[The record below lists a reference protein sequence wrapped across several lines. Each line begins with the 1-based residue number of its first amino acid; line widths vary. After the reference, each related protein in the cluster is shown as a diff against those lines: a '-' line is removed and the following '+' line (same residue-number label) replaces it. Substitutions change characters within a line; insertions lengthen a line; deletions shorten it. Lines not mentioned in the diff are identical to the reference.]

1 MSSGKGSDGLCDIP
15 RLYGTRKERHDLATI
30 CRDMDNL
37 GTACCS
43 ILPSARCPAIACAG
57 WTDVLEEGNWVHE
70 PRGKMMRLDF
80 CLSSMD
86 ICRLEA
92 DHHAFRDLSVII

>member
-43 ILPSARCPAIACAG
+43 ILPVEVPGNRLCRL
-57 WTDVLEEGNWVHE
+57 DVLEEGNWVHE

-86 ICRLEA
+86 ICRLDV

>member
-15 RLYGTRKERHDLATI
+15 RIYGTRKERHDLATI

-57 WTDVLEEGNWVHE
+57 WTCWKRATEYMNHVAKGCGWIFAYLVWISVAW
-70 PRGKMMRLDF
+70 MLIIMRF
-80 CLSSMD
+80 
-86 ICRLEA
+86 A
-92 DHHAFRDLSVII
+92 T